1 MDMEYI
7 SAKEAAE
14 KWGISKRR
22 VQKLCEEGRIEGVT
36 KVGLVWAIPLTA
48 RKPQDKRKRK
58 YKKD

>member
-1 MDMEYI
+1 MEYI

>member
-1 MDMEYI
+1 MDYI

-36 KVGLVWAIPLTA
+36 KVGLVWAIPLSA
-48 RKPQDKRKRK
+48 EKPEDNRKK
-58 YKKD
+58 

>member
-1 MDMEYI
+1 MEYI

-22 VQKLCEEGRIEGVT
+22 VQKLCEEGRIEGVI

>member
-1 MDMEYI
+1 MEYI

-58 YKKD
+58 YKKG